1 MGELT
6 IQGLGIADL
15 ADRYG
20 TPMYVYDGDVLR
32 RQYQSLRER
41 LHTAMEIFYSL
52 KANPNISIC
61 ALLASLGARAEVS
74 SLVELITARQAGVP
88 GEDIIFLGP
97 GKSEAELAAC
107 LDEDVY
113 AVICESF
120 GELELLD
127 RIAAARGR
135 AVPVALRVNPAFT
148 VKGAG
153 LTMGGRPRQFG
164 IDADQLFAYPDLA
177 RDLPHLRLIGVQAY
191 LGTRILSHD
200 VVVDNAV
207 RIFELAGRLATH
219 LGFPLQ
225 FVDVGGGL
233 GVAYFANEVD
243 IDIDLLTARLNPAI
257 ETFAHAHPGTR
268 VAMEL
273 GRYLTAAAG
282 TYLVRVR
289 YVKTSMG
296 ERFAVTD
303 GGMNHLLTAVGVE
316 SPVKRNFPIQA
327 VGRLDEPASQTWQV
341 CGPLCTPSDTIG
353 RNVAL
358 PPLAPGDLIGVLRA
372 GAYGPSASPGL
383 FLSHGFPAEVLI
395 DAGVHHLIR
404 ERDTPADLLRPQRL
418 VHHSRRAP

>member
-1 MGELT
+1 MEELT
-6 IQGLGIADL
+6 IQGLGIAEL
-15 ADRYG
+15 AERYG

-32 RQYQSLRER
+32 RQYLSLRER
-41 LHTAMEIFYSL
+41 LHPAMEVFYSL

-61 ALLASLGARAEVS
+61 ALLASLGVRAEVS

-97 GKSEAELAAC
+97 GKSEGELAAC

-127 RIAAARGR
+127 RIAASRGR

-164 IDADQLFAYPDLA
+164 IDADQLFACAGLV
-177 RDLPHLRLIGVQAY
+177 RDLPHLRFIGVQAY

-200 VVVDNAV
+200 VVVDNTV
-207 RIFELAGRLATH
+207 RIFELAGRFAAH

-233 GVAYFANEVD
+233 GVAYFAGELD
-243 IDIDLLTARLNPAI
+243 LDIDLLTARLNPAI
-257 ETFAHAHPGTR
+257 EAFAHAHPGTR

-273 GRYLTAAAG
+273 GRYLTATAG

-296 ERFAVTD
+296 ECFAVTD
-303 GGMNHLLTAVGVE
+303 GGMNHHLTAVGVE

-327 VGRLDEPASQTWQV
+327 VGRLNEPPSQTWQV

-358 PPLAPGDLIGVLRA
+358 PALAPGDLIGVLRA

-383 FLSHGFPAEVLI
+383 FLSHGFPAEVLV
-395 DAGVHHLIR
+395 DAGEHHLIR